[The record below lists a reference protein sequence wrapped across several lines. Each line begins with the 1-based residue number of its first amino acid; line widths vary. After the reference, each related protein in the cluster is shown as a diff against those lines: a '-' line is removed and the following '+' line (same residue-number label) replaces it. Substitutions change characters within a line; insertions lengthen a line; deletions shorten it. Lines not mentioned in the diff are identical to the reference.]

1 MDDGSMARV
10 DLAVRRAV
18 SGWIGERPDTVLA
31 IHALASGTGR
41 IWLEGPPDAP
51 RAVLVESALVSGEPQ
66 GFGDPDGLL
75 ELLERAD
82 GWRCLEVDDVT
93 AAAMR
98 DRFVRRWGDAP
109 EVVDVVH
116 LVDGVVPEI
125 THPLVRPVRP
135 AELRELGVAAPDLEV
150 WRAAAAAGR
159 VHAAIVGGEIVGQGS
174 SFAAGERYA
183 DVGVAVDPAYRRQG
197 IATAAA
203 AQTCRQLTADGL
215 VPVWAA
221 GAHNT
226 ASLRTAARLGFR
238 EVSRLTYL
246 TRSR

>member
-1 MDDGSMARV
+1 MDDVSMARV
-10 DLAVRRAV
+10 APALRRAV

-41 IWLEGPPDAP
+41 IWLEGTPDAP
-51 RAVLVESALVSGEPQ
+51 RAVMVESALVPGEPQ

-75 ELLERAD
+75 ALLERAD
-82 GWRCLEVDDVT
+82 GWQCLEVDDAT
-93 AAAMR
+93 AADMK
-98 DRFVRRWGDAP
+98 DRFVQRWGDAP

-116 LVDGVVPEI
+116 LLDGEVPEI
-125 THPLVRPVRP
+125 SHPLVRRVDP
-135 AELRELGVAAPDLEV
+135 AELRRLGMAGPDLELWSV
-150 WRAAAAAGR
+150 AAAAGR

-203 AQTCRQLTADGL
+203 AQTCRQLGADGL
-215 VPVWAA
+215 IPVWAA